1 LTLCIAIRILQDMN
15 DNKVQLNIRLTP
27 ELRAYLK
34 KRAPENMSRYV
45 NELIRKDA
53 LDNMQD
59 DNVVARLQ
67 HSILK
72 DDAFWERVEARVDS
86 RYNLLKTD
94 I

>member
-1 LTLCIAIRILQDMN
+1 MN
-15 DNKVQLNIRLTP
+15 DNKVQLNIRLAP

-53 LDNMQD
+53 LDNVQD
-59 DNVVARLQ
+59 DSVVARLR

-86 RYNLLKTD
+86 RFRLLQMD
-94 I
+94 